1 MTSAQ
6 TELEASIMRNF
17 LLGLAAAVLVLP
29 LAAFCYVR
37 FGFVDPRADTEIGVL
52 ERRFAMPSLDAA
64 LDRHAPDTQNP
75 IQPTDPNLTAG
86 MTIYQAHCA
95 SCHGDIHRPHGTLAD
110 ALYPRAPQFVEDA
123 PDMPENQNFYIIQH
137 GVRMS
142 GMPAWKQ
149 TLGEQEMWQVTTFL
163 SHIDKLS
170 PQVSAAWKTAAGG
183 SQDTDPSHHGSK
195 MDRKDKRSM
204 DMPMH

>member
-6 TELEASIMRNF
+6 AELEASIMRNF
-17 LLGLAAAVLVLP
+17 LLGFTVAVLFLP

-37 FGFVDPRADTEIGVL
+37 FGFVDPRADTEVGVL
-52 ERRFAMPSLDAA
+52 EKKLAMPSLDAA

-95 SCHGDIHRPHGTLAD
+95 SCHGDTHRPLGMLAE
-110 ALYPRAPQFVEDA
+110 ALYPRAPQFVEDT
-123 PDMPENQNFYIIQH
+123 PDMPENHNFYIIQH

-142 GMPAWKQ
+142 GMPR
-149 TLGEQEMWQVTTFL
+149 GNIL
-163 SHIDKLS
+163 SASRRCGK
-170 PQVSAAWKTAAGG
+170 
-183 SQDTDPSHHGSK
+183 
-195 MDRKDKRSM
+195 
-204 DMPMH
+204 